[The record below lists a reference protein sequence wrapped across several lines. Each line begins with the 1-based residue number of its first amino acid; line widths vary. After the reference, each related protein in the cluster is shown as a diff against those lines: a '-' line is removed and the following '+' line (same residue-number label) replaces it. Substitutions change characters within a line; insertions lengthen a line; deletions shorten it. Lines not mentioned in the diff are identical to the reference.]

1 MPSGQKK
8 NLKNNSRA
16 SLGSAGET
24 FVALTLQSK
33 GYKILDCNYRRRF
46 GEVDI
51 IAQIADTIIFVE
63 VKCRV
68 KKYFNLS
75 EVVNRTKQRKIILAA
90 KSYIVQKK
98 VYDKVLR
105 FDVALVEKNGTKYNL
120 NYIENA
126 FTEECL

>member
-16 SLGSAGET
+16 SLGNAGET

-75 EVVNRTKQRKIILAA
+75 EVVNRTKQRKIVLAA

-98 VYDKVLR
+98 VSDKVLR